1 LKKKNIASA
10 LDALSIDP
18 DVCIWS
24 FGDDRRDPNPHFS
37 ADAND
42 MRILS
47 TGDFKDEWIFERD
60 YNQVDFDG
68 LDLDISDE
76 FPAMAIVE

>member
-1 LKKKNIASA
+1 
-10 LDALSIDP
+10 
-18 DVCIWS
+18 
-24 FGDDRRDPNPHFS
+24 
-37 ADAND
+37 